1 MSTMTAVSQ
10 RYPQSVMH
18 CFHYLGAKTL
28 NISHWG
34 WGGGVHFQQLF
45 QTASRLKWGTMPA
58 KTKTNK
64 QKAILDCAA
73 LDKQNT
79 QTTLQRTRTG
89 DISFRR
95 ATSDCIVFNLTDL
108 EFLHPLFLWADVVL
122 THCQTCVLNSLSWPW
137 RWVDPLRTLS
147 SEGRCSDGS
156 LFDTCLEGSEV
167 VLKNRDIG
175 HKSDVGV
182 NEKWP
187 FFTPGSFFL
196 QMAAWASH

>member
-28 NISHWG
+28 NISHWV
-34 WGGGVHFQQLF
+34 WGGPFSAAVPNSIQAEMGND
-45 QTASRLKWGTMPA
+45 ARKN
-58 KTKTNK
+58 KTNK
-64 QKAILDCAA
+64 QKSVLDCAD
-73 LDKQNT
+73 LDKQKP
-79 QTTLQRTRTG
+79 QTILQRTRTG

-95 ATSDCIVFNLTDL
+95 ATSDCIVFNLTEL
-108 EFLHPLFLWADVVL
+108 EFLYPLFLWADVVL

-175 HKSDVGV
+175 HKSDVDF

-187 FFTPGSFFL
+187 FFTPASFFL